1 MSSGR
6 RTSQSSRKV
15 RVSSP
20 NSLDALLL
28 KHEIEFQNDELTQ
41 EEYKKTLEI
50 FRNNLDSNEFEIF
63 KSDLDKALISKEDLN
78 TKLSKGYYNELIIL
92 PIILYVFTSILPD
105 LIKAKIPENIATFAI
120 FALRMYN
127 FQLLNYYYRF
137 FVDPSNRGLKE
148 VQEGKP
154 LRLNQLVKIYSEAL
168 ESSEQVSN
176 FTENHYIIMKGLID
190 IKRDVETFMTRNNIF
205 DQDSKNRYRF
215 VFLYL
220 AIFIVVVNFL
230 SMVPQLQPLQQTSNQ
245 SLLGQNPRVS
255 ILDGGKKYIKSR
267 KSNIKSNKPIK
278 PKKQVATP
286 KKATPKKATPKKA
299 TPKKA
304 TPKKATPKKATPKI

>member
-6 RTSQSSRKV
+6 RTSQSSRRV
-15 RVSSP
+15 SVSSP

-28 KHEIEFQNDELTQ
+28 KHKIELQDNELTQ

-50 FRNNLDSNEFEIF
+50 FRNNLDSDQYRIF
-63 KSDLDKALISKEDLN
+63 KDDLDKALISKEDLN

-105 LIKAKIPENIATFAI
+105 LIKANIPENIATFAI
-120 FALRMYN
+120 FVLRMYN

-137 FVDPSNRGLKE
+137 FVDPSNPGIKE
-148 VQEGKP
+148 AQEGKP
-154 LRLNQLVKIYSEAL
+154 LRLNQLVKIFSNAL
-168 ESSEQVSN
+168 ESSEQVRN

-190 IKRDVETFMTRNNIF
+190 IKSDVETFMTINKIF
-205 DQDSKNRYRF
+205 VEDSKNRYRF

-220 AIFIVVVNFL
+220 AIFIVVVKIL
-230 SMVPQLQPLQQTSNQ
+230 SMTPQQPLQQTSNQ
-245 SLLGQNPRVS
+245 SLLGQTPRVS

-278 PKKQVATP
+278 PKKRVATP
-286 KKATPKKATPKKA
+286 KKATPKKATPK
-299 TPKKA
+299 
-304 TPKKATPKKATPKI
+304 I

>member
-6 RTSQSSRKV
+6 RTSQSSRRV
-15 RVSSP
+15 RISSP
-20 NSLDALLL
+20 DSLYALFH
-28 KHEIEFQNDELTQ
+28 KHEIELQNNELTQ
-41 EEYKKTLEI
+41 EEYIKTLEI
-50 FRNNLDSNEFEIF
+50 LRTNLDSDQYKIF
-63 KSDLDKALISKEDLN
+63 KDDLDKALISKEDLN

-105 LIKAKIPENIATFAI
+105 LIKANIPENIVTFAI

-137 FVDPSNRGLKE
+137 FVDPSNPGIKE
-148 VQEGKP
+148 VQEGEP
-154 LRLNQLVKIYSEAL
+154 LRLNQLVKIYSNAL
-168 ESSEQVSN
+168 ESSKQVSN

-190 IKRDVETFMTRNNIF
+190 IKRDVETFMTENKIF
-205 DQDSKNRYRF
+205 VKDSKNRYRF

-220 AIFIVVVNFL
+220 AIFIVVVKIL
-230 SMVPQLQPLQQTSNQ
+230 SMTPLLPLPLQQTSNQ
-245 SLLGQNPRVS
+245 SLLGQTPRVS

-278 PKKQVATP
+278 PKKRVATP
-286 KKATPKKATPKKA
+286 KKATPKKATPK
-299 TPKKA
+299 
-304 TPKKATPKKATPKI
+304 I

>member
-6 RTSQSSRKV
+6 RASQSSRRV
-15 RVSSP
+15 RLSSP
-20 NSLDALLL
+20 DSLDALFH
-28 KHEIEFQNDELTQ
+28 KHKIEFQKDELTQ
-41 EEYKKTLEI
+41 EGYIKTLEI
-50 FRNNLDSNEFEIF
+50 FRNNLDSDEFEIF
-63 KSDLDKALISKEDLN
+63 KNDLDKALISKEDLN

-105 LIKAKIPENIATFAI
+105 LIKANIPENIVTFAI

-137 FVDPSNRGLKE
+137 FVDPSNPGIKE

-154 LRLNQLVKIYSEAL
+154 LRLNQLVKIYSNAL
-168 ESSEQVSN
+168 ESSKQVSN

-190 IKRDVETFMTRNNIF
+190 IKRDVETFMTENTIF
-205 DQDSKNRYRF
+205 VKDSKNRYRF

-220 AIFIVVVNFL
+220 AIFIVVVKIL
-230 SMVPQLQPLQQTSNQ
+230 SMTPLLPLPLQQTSNQ
-245 SLLGQNPRVS
+245 SLLGQTPRVS

-278 PKKQVATP
+278 PKKRVATP

-299 TPKKA
+299 TPK
-304 TPKKATPKKATPKI
+304 I

>member
-6 RTSQSSRKV
+6 RTSQSSRRV

-28 KHEIEFQNDELTQ
+28 KHKIELQDNELTQ

-50 FRNNLDSNEFEIF
+50 FRTNLDSDQYRIF
-63 KSDLDKALISKEDLN
+63 KDDLDKALISKEDLN

-105 LIKAKIPENIATFAI
+105 LIKANIPENIATFAI
-120 FALRMYN
+120 FVLRMYN

-137 FVDPSNRGLKE
+137 FVDPSNPGIKE
-148 VQEGKP
+148 AQEGKP
-154 LRLNQLVKIYSEAL
+154 LRLNQLVKIFSNAL
-168 ESSEQVSN
+168 ESSEQVRN

-190 IKRDVETFMTRNNIF
+190 IKSDVETFMTINKIF
-205 DQDSKNRYRF
+205 VEDSKNRYRF

-220 AIFIVVVNFL
+220 AIFIVVVKIL
-230 SMVPQLQPLQQTSNQ
+230 SMTPLQPLHLQQTWNQ
-245 SLLGQNPRVS
+245 SLLGQTPRVS
-255 ILDGGKKYIKSR
+255 LLNGGKKNIKSR

-278 PKKQVATP
+278 PKKRVATP

-299 TPKKA
+299 TPK
-304 TPKKATPKKATPKI
+304 I